1 MFSNAASPASDTLPE
16 ELSKLGIAIPDQA
29 LQRIIEAVT
38 LAITPRVSSSVERQI
53 EARVRAEITAE
64 VTANVTAEVS
74 ERVAAEV
81 SKRVTAEVRERV
93 TTEVTSSVTAEV
105 SAKLQASFDARVKAA
120 VQEQL
125 LALYEEIRLQRHR
138 MFGRRTETSA
148 AQLGLF
154 NEAEVLAQGATAA
167 DDQVVLPPASEK
179 STPKAQGQQA
189 RGKRKPLPAEL
200 PRVDVLHELP
210 EDQRL
215 CACGTPMVVIG
226 QEVSEQLDIVPMQVR
241 VLRHIRIRYG
251 CPDKAQLPALAP
263 RPLKV
268 LPKSNASAGLL
279 AMLITVKYV
288 DGLPLAR
295 FEHVMARSGVS
306 LPRQTQARWIIEVS
320 QALQPLVNLARDHLL
335 ACPVIHM
342 DETRMQ
348 VLKEPDRAASA
359 LSYMWV
365 HIGGPPGKRVVLFD
379 YETSRSAEVP
389 ERLLAGYKGYLMT
402 DGYPGYNQVG
412 SDKHITHLACW
423 AHARRGFVEAKQAT
437 PGKASKADEV
447 LRLIAKLYR
456 VEKDHKNAT
465 EQVRLHA
472 RQTESKAL
480 LEAIRQWLDTNL
492 PIVVPSLKL
501 GQAIAYMDKHW
512 PRLVRYIER
521 GDLPI
526 DNNPVENA
534 IRPFVIGRKA
544 WLFADTPRGA
554 KASALLYSLV
564 ETAKACGVEPYC
576 WLAYVLKRLPLA
588 ETADAYDQ
596 LMPWNIKPEDLIT
609 DIGR

>member
-16 ELSKLGIAIPDQA
+16 ELSRLGIAIPDQA

-74 ERVAAEV
+74 ERVA
-81 SKRVTAEVRERV
+81 AEVRERV

-154 NEAEVLAQGATAA
+154 NEAEVLAQGTTAA

-179 STPKAQGQQA
+179 PTPKAQGQQA

-295 FEHVMARSGVS
+295 F
-306 LPRQTQARWIIEVS
+306 
-320 QALQPLVNLARDHLL
+320 
-335 ACPVIHM
+335 
-342 DETRMQ
+342 
-348 VLKEPDRAASA
+348 
-359 LSYMWV
+359 
-365 HIGGPPGKRVVLFD
+365 
-379 YETSRSAEVP
+379 
-389 ERLLAGYKGYLMT
+389 
-402 DGYPGYNQVG
+402 
-412 SDKHITHLACW
+412 
-423 AHARRGFVEAKQAT
+423 
-437 PGKASKADEV
+437 
-447 LRLIAKLYR
+447 
-456 VEKDHKNAT
+456 
-465 EQVRLHA
+465 
-472 RQTESKAL
+472 
-480 LEAIRQWLDTNL
+480 
-492 PIVVPSLKL
+492 
-501 GQAIAYMDKHW
+501 
-512 PRLVRYIER
+512 
-521 GDLPI
+521 
-526 DNNPVENA
+526 
-534 IRPFVIGRKA
+534 
-544 WLFADTPRGA
+544 
-554 KASALLYSLV
+554 
-564 ETAKACGVEPYC
+564 
-576 WLAYVLKRLPLA
+576 
-588 ETADAYDQ
+588 
-596 LMPWNIKPEDLIT
+596 
-609 DIGR
+609 

>member
-64 VTANVTAEVS
+64 VTAEVTANVTAEVS
-74 ERVAAEV
+74 ERVA
-81 SKRVTAEVRERV
+81 AEVRERV

-154 NEAEVLAQGATAA
+154 NEAEVLAQGTTAA

-179 STPKAQGQQA
+179 PTPKAQGQQA

-295 FEHVMARSGVS
+295 FEGNPP
-306 LPRQTQARWIIEVS
+306 LEPRGLEVEFF
-320 QALQPLVNLARDHLL
+320 P
-335 ACPVIHM
+335 
-342 DETRMQ
+342 
-348 VLKEPDRAASA
+348 KE
-359 LSYMWV
+359 
-365 HIGGPPGKRVVLFD
+365 
-379 YETSRSAEVP
+379 
-389 ERLLAGYKGYLMT
+389 
-402 DGYPGYNQVG
+402 
-412 SDKHITHLACW
+412 
-423 AHARRGFVEAKQAT
+423 
-437 PGKASKADEV
+437 EV
-447 LRLIAKLYR
+447 LH
-456 VEKDHKNAT
+456 EKVK
-465 EQVRLHA
+465 
-472 RQTESKAL
+472 
-480 LEAIRQWLDTNL
+480 IY
-492 PIVVPSLKL
+492 
-501 GQAIAYMDKHW
+501 G
-512 PRLVRYIER
+512 
-521 GDLPI
+521 
-526 DNNPVENA
+526 
-534 IRPFVIGRKA
+534 
-544 WLFADTPRGA
+544 
-554 KASALLYSLV
+554 
-564 ETAKACGVEPYC
+564 
-576 WLAYVLKRLPLA
+576 
-588 ETADAYDQ
+588 
-596 LMPWNIKPEDLIT
+596 
-609 DIGR
+609 